1 MSALFTNLKGQLA
14 SYKNSAIKR
23 HFSRC
28 KDVQSYER
36 ALSFLRRHIEQKSER
51 IYYDYG
57 VADALARLN
66 HRPSTV
72 YERLRLRLKA
82 WYHDGDKRFSHVAG
96 LVNKMV
102 MRPKVEKLGVPMPEL
117 YFCDRDVTDL
127 DIDAL
132 PESFVAKPHNGA
144 DSKGVLVMNGDLDK
158 LSGRKYDRKSPLF
171 KDFVRQYVLKAAGT
185 NAYTKVMVEEFIVDS
200 LQPDLVPL
208 DYKAHC
214 YGGKVIFF
222 QVINRNKGQ
231 RSQSFYARDW
241 RRLDH
246 VIDDY
251 EPGKRIPEPKCLDE
265 LLMYADRIASDVK
278 QMMRLDFYITPKG
291 PMFGEFTTY
300 PAAGRNFSTY
310 GNALSIQSWE
320 VYPDEPS
327 LY

>member
-1 MSALFTNLKGQLA
+1 MQLSTLKDNLAQ
-14 SYKNSAIKR
+14 YKNTAIRKR
-23 HFSRC
+23 FARC
-28 KDVQSYER
+28 DNVASYER
-36 ALSFLRRHIEQKSER
+36 ALAFLRGHIQQKPER

-66 HRPSTV
+66 HRPATV
-72 YERLRLRLKA
+72 HERLQQRLQA
-82 WYHDGDKRFSHVAG
+82 WYRDGDKRFSHVAG

-102 MRPKVEKLGVPMPEL
+102 MRPKIEKLGVPLPEL
-117 YFCDRDVTDL
+117 YFCDRDVSEL

-144 DSKGVLVMNGDLDK
+144 DSKGVLVMNGKVDK
-158 LSGRKYDRKSPLF
+158 LSGRTYDRKSPIF
-171 KDFVRQYVLKAAGT
+171 KDFLQQYVLKAAGT
-185 NAYTKVMVEEFIVDS
+185 NPYSKVMVEEFIVDS
-200 LQPDLVPL
+200 LQPELIPL

-241 RRLDH
+241 RRLTH

-251 EPGKRIPEPKCLDE
+251 APGKRIPKPECLDE
-265 LLMYADRIASDVK
+265 LLDYADRIASDIK
-278 QMMRLDFYITPKG
+278 QMMRLDFYVTPKG
-291 PMFGEFTTY
+291 PMFGEFTSY
-300 PAAGRNFSTY
+300 PAAGRNFTAY
-310 GNALSIQSWE
+310 GNALSVQSWE